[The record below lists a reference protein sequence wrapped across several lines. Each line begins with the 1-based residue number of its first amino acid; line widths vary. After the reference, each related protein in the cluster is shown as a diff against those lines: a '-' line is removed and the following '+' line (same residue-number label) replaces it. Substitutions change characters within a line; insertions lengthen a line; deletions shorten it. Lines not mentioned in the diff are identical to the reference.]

1 MNWLSAC
8 SRFGFF
14 FLGLFFLVLFLE
26 LVTDKLEDGDL
37 GAVAD
42 ASAGRDDASVAAGAI
57 RELGRY
63 FAEKLAGNAGSKDVS
78 GRLTPGREG
87 VTLAERDELFG
98 DRARSLGTGQCGG
111 DAAVFEKIRH
121 EIAQRRPAVPGVAA
135 EFGS

>member
-1 MNWLSAC
+1 
-8 SRFGFF
+8 
-14 FLGLFFLVLFLE
+14 
-26 LVTDKLEDGDL
+26 
-37 GAVAD
+37 GAVGEGGG
-42 ASAGRDDASVAAGAI
+42 GRGDGRVAAGAI

-78 GRLTPGREG
+78 GRLTPGRES
-87 VTLAERDELFG
+87 VALAERDELFG
-98 DRARSLGTGQCGG
+98 DTARSLGTSQCGG